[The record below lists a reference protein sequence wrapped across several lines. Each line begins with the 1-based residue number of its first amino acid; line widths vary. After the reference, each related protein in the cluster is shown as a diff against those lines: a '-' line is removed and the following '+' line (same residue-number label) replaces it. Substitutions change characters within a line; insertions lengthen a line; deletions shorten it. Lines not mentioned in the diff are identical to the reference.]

1 MATSIESV
9 RSGAGVPAIR
19 SLALE
24 RSILRGLAV
33 LRWVSMIWV
42 IGVAIYSARG
52 TKKYI
57 EQPLV
62 VMVALALGLAV
73 TIVATRLATQDTA
86 RALRLPTVLADIGT
100 AISLYLADGYGF
112 AEKHVFNPG
121 QALTAS
127 WPICAVASTGIA
139 FGPLAG
145 FIAGFLMGFSRY
157 VSALLNGFDDWGPN
171 AFGSLANTTVFSA
184 VWGFIAGWVSMQMR
198 RAENEI
204 ANARAREDF
213 ARTMH
218 DSVLQ
223 TLSLVE
229 RRSRATDP
237 QLADTARRTDRELRA
252 YLFGGADSAVE
263 TLVLG
268 LRRIVDRAILDHG
281 LAVELS
287 MVDGDEPPP
296 DVTAAVVS
304 AAGEARTNA
313 AKHAN
318 ATKVVIFC
326 DPDDGPAGGQVF
338 VSVKDDGKGFDRS
351 ETDPSRR
358 GLLGSIEQRMT
369 DVGGRSEIVS
379 GVGKGTEVRL
389 WGP

>member
-1 MATSIESV
+1 MATSIPSALP
-9 RSGAGVPAIR
+9 GAAGVPAIR

-33 LRWVSMIWV
+33 LRWVSMLWV

-52 TKKYI
+52 SKKYI
-57 EQPLV
+57 EHPFV
-62 VMVALALGLAV
+62 VMAALALGLAV

-86 RALRLPTVLADIGT
+86 RALRLPTVLADVAT
-100 AISLYLADGYGF
+100 AVALYLADGYGF
-112 AEKHVFNPG
+112 ATKHVFNPG
-121 QALTAS
+121 QSLTAS

-145 FIAGFLMGFSRY
+145 FLAGFLMGFSRY
-157 VSALLNGFDDWGPN
+157 ISALLNGFNDWGPN

-204 ANARAREDF
+204 ANARARENF

-237 QLADTARRTDRELRA
+237 QLANTARRTDRELRA

-281 LAVELS
+281 LPVELS

-296 DVTAAVVS
+296 DVTAAVVA
-304 AAGEARTNA
+304 AAGEALVNA
-313 AKHAN
+313 AKHAG
-318 ATKVVIFC
+318 ASKVVVFC
-326 DPDDGPAGGQVF
+326 DPDDGPR
-338 VSVKDDGKGFDRS
+338 VSPRS
-351 ETDPSRR
+351 REPPLLQRR
-358 GLLGSIEQRMT
+358 RPR
-369 DVGGRSEIVS
+369 GRP
-379 GVGKGTEVRL
+379 GVRFGER
-389 WGP
+389 

>member
-1 MATSIESV
+1 MALSRTSIGSEPTL
-9 RSGAGVPAIR
+9 PAIR

-24 RSILRGLAV
+24 RSLLRGLAV
-33 LRWVSMIWV
+33 LRWVSIIWV
-42 IGVAIYSARG
+42 IGVVLYSARG
-52 TKKYI
+52 SKDYI
-57 EQPLV
+57 AHPLV
-62 VMVALALGLAV
+62 VMAALALGLVV
-73 TIVATRLATQDTA
+73 TIVTTRFATQDTA
-86 RALRLPTVLADIGT
+86 RALRLPTVLADVGT
-100 AISLYLADGYGF
+100 AVALYLADGYGF

-145 FIAGFLMGFSRY
+145 FLAGFLMGFSRFL
-157 VSALLNGFDDWGPN
+157 SALLNGFDDWGAN

-198 RAENEI
+198 RAENEV

-237 QLADTARRTDRELRA
+237 QLADSARRTDRELRA
-252 YLFGGADSAVE
+252 YLFGGADSTTE

-268 LRRIVDRAILDHG
+268 LRRVVDRAILDHG
-281 LAVELS
+281 LPVELS
-287 MVDGDEPPP
+287 MVDGDEPPE
-296 DVTAAVVS
+296 DVAAAIVA
-304 AAGEARTNA
+304 AAGEALTNA

-318 ATKVVIFC
+318 ATKVVVFC
-326 DPDDGPAGGQVF
+326 DPDDGPVGGQVF
-338 VSVKDDGKGFDRS
+338 VSVKDNGKGFDRA
-351 ETDPSRR
+351 TIDPSRR

-369 DVGGRSEIVS
+369 DVEGRSEIVS